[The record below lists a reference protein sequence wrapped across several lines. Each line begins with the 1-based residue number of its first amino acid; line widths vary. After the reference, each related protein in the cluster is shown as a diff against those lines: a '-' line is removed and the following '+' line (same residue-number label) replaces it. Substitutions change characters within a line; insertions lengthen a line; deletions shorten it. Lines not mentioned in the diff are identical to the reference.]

1 MHSKSNPL
9 MRELAKVPHPGPHP
23 EADVLTAFAE
33 GTLLKR
39 ERTDVL
45 QHLANCAA
53 CREIVHTSM
62 DAAPELLAEPKVNA
76 SPAGWGYRQWM
87 PWAVA
92 VAASLLVVT
101 ILTVH
106 RHSSKPDSNNKSDY
120 IAKVEQP
127 LPPTDQVRQTLS
139 EAPKKKTATR
149 PASAPR
155 NNSIPAEYS
164 RERQSDLHDAV
175 RAQSLSAAEFAPAA
189 PEPQPSAKDQQLAQM
204 PRVQQETQTT
214 DLAQGVAN
222 AQSAIAPAPPTP
234 SSTNEVV
241 REETLHGALARKSAA
256 GPAPAAK
263 PSFMAGAISSNV
275 AVAGTAAALLHWRIS
290 SEGRVE
296 REIGAGQ
303 WEPMLALEPAK
314 MRVVTVYGRTVWA
327 GGDSQRLYRS
337 TDNGA
342 TWSSVALPNKG
353 AAPHSI
359 AHILFTSPAAGT
371 VEAEDGTQWTTTDG
385 GASWQ

>member
-1 MHSKSNPL
+1 MHSESNPL
-9 MRELAKVPHPGPHP
+9 MRELARARQSGPHP

-39 ERTDVL
+39 ERTDLL
-45 QHLANCAA
+45 QHLANCAE

-62 DAAPELLAEPKVNA
+62 DAAPEVLAEKKVSA

-92 VAASLLVVT
+92 LAASLVVVAT
-101 ILTVH
+101 VTVH
-106 RHSSKPDSNNKSDY
+106 RHSSKSESNKSDY

-127 LPPTDQVRQTLS
+127 LPPTDQVRQTLP

-149 PASAPR
+149 PGNAQQD
-155 NNSIPAEYS
+155 NSIPAEDS
-164 RERQSDLHDAV
+164 RAKQAELQDAI
-175 RAQSLSAAEFAPAA
+175 RPRSLSATEFVPAA
-189 PEPQPSAKDQQLAQM
+189 PEPQPAAKDLQSAQM
-204 PRVQQETQTT
+204 PAVQQETQTVQ
-214 DLAQGVAN
+214 LAQGA
-222 AQSAIAPAPPTP
+222 AATQSAMAPAPPPP
-234 SSTNEVV
+234 SSTSEVI
-241 REETLHGALARKSAA
+241 REETLHGSLARKSAA
-256 GPAPAAK
+256 APAPAAK
-263 PSFMAGAISSNV
+263 PSFIAGAISSNA
-275 AVAGTAAALLHWRIS
+275 AVAGPAALPHWRIS
-290 SEGRVE
+290 PDGRVE
-296 REIGAGQ
+296 RQIGAGP

-327 GGDSQRLYRS
+327 GGDSPRLYRS

-353 AAPHSI
+353 TAPHSI
-359 AHILFTSPAAGT
+359 AHILFTSPAAGM

-385 GASWQ
+385 GTTWQ